1 MGKIKYG
8 LSNVYYAVATI
19 AADNTVTY
27 DTPVRIP
34 GAVNLSMEPQ
44 GERSVFKADNIDYYT
59 SASNNGYEGDLEV
72 ALVPDSFET
81 DVLGAIE
88 DNKKVLV
95 EDVNAP
101 TVHFALLFQFEGDVK
116 GTRHVF
122 YNCTATR
129 ANVEGETKGET
140 IEPKT
145 DTLSLAA
152 APVHFA
158 SIDKDVCK
166 ARTKDDT
173 DATTYESWFTTV
185 YTPGAS
191 S

>member
-44 GERSVFKADNIDYYT
+44 GERSVFRADNIDYFV

-72 ALVPDSFET
+72 ARVPDSFET

-116 GTRHVF
+116 ATRHVF

-129 ANVEGETKGET
+129 SNVEGETKGET

-166 ARTKDDT
+166 GRTKDDT
-173 DATTYESWFTTV
+173 DATTYESWFTAV